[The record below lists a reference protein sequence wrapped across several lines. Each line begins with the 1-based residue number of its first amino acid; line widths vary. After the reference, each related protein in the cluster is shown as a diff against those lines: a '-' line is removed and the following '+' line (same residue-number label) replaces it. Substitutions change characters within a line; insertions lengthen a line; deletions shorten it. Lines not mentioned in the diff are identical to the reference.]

1 MRTMGTAVTGNN
13 VTREEGRS
21 GDFLRVSRTE
31 ATLFVVL
38 TLFGFVLLLAFLVY
52 LLAVSLS
59 Q

>member
-1 MRTMGTAVTGNN
+1 MRTMGADATGNN
-13 VTREEGRS
+13 VTLEEDRTD
-21 GDFLRVSRTE
+21 DFLRVSRTE

-38 TLFGFVLLLAFLVY
+38 TLFGIVILLSFLAY